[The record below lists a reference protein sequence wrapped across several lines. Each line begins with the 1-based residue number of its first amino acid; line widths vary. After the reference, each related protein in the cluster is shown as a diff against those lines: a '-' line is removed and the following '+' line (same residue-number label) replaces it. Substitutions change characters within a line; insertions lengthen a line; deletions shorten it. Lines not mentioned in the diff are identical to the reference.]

1 MPDLLALMDLVVLFK
16 SFALLYIFLFNEVHQ
31 SQQVRHSAQD
41 MPSNVTSGTSVY
53 KIEAIK
59 WLVASQ

>member
-1 MPDLLALMDLVVLFK
+1 
-16 SFALLYIFLFNEVHQ
+16 
-31 SQQVRHSAQD
+31 